1 MMHMGDRT
9 DMWSVFT
16 HMKTR
21 YNVKVKPTKTAV
33 NACILSNAFGI
44 STEKMA
50 EMSDLKFNLL
60 RSTQEDYIRID
71 TMCPANDKAS
81 NLVHSLP
88 IFKLWDL
95 IDNKILGDAD
105 GQKLATSEST
115 IQSRYSKNTLGKHRA
130 FLFIH

>member
-1 MMHMGDRT
+1 MHMGDLT
-9 DMWSVFT
+9 DMWGAFT

-21 YNVKVKPTKTAV
+21 RNHKTKPAKTAV
-33 NACILSNAFGI
+33 NACVLANAFGI

-50 EMSDLKFNLL
+50 DMSDMSFNLL

-71 TMCPANDKAS
+71 TMCAANDRAG

-95 IDNKILGDAD
+95 IDNKTLADAD
-105 GQKLATSEST
+105 GQKLPTSEST
-115 IQSRYSKNTLGKHRA
+115 IQSRYSTNFSAHM
-130 FLFIH
+130 